1 MANITLSVP
10 EETKKKMQQY
20 PEINWSG
27 LIKKTIEQKVS
38 DLAWKEDML
47 KKLEK
52 EKDFDEWAVDFG
64 RRIKKEAYEKMK

>member
-27 LIKKTIEQKVS
+27 LIKKTIEQKVC

-47 KKLEK
+47 KKLAK
-52 EKDFDEWAVDFG
+52 EEMFDQWAVDFG
-64 RRIKKEAYEKMK
+64 RKIKKEAK